1 MDGKRNIERGGFL
14 KRQTFQSI
22 KRAMY
27 NVLFGKYLDSC
38 LVTIIL
44 ILVVCFEFAEISW

>member
-22 KRAMY
+22 KTRY
-27 NVLFGKYLDSC
+27 ILFGKYLDSC

-44 ILVVCFEFAEISW
+44 ILVVCFEFAEIR